1 MRLWAR
7 LPRSYLVVVDH
18 EGMSRLLF
26 VLGPLSAAAL
36 LLSSCKR
43 EVPPAGEDA
52 RVPTVE
58 SSPVAAADTATPPPN
73 AAAPASGA
81 AVASAAAPATPAGAG
96 SSRYD
101 EAKFDLTAQAS
112 GAYSAGKEGT
122 VEIVLNAKP
131 PFHANQQYPYKFKAK
146 EGPGVKFAQPVFGKD
161 AAKLEAQRVTMRVP
175 FTPDGAGQRTVS
187 GQFAFSVCTEETCLM
202 EKRDLSLVVDV
213 K

>member
-1 MRLWAR
+1 
-7 LPRSYLVVVDH
+7 
-18 EGMSRLLF
+18 MSRLLF

-52 RVPTVE
+52 RVPTAL
-58 SSPVAAADTATPPPN
+58 SSPAAPADTAARPSDTGAPVAAAPQ
-73 AAAPASGA
+73 
-81 AVASAAAPATPAGAG
+81 ASAAEPSAPVAAG

-101 EAKFDLTAQAS
+101 EAKFDLSAQPA
-112 GAYSAGKEGT
+112 GAYSAGKEGAL
-122 VEIVLNAKP
+122 EIVLNAKP

>member
-81 AVASAAAPATPAGAG
+81 AVASAAAPATPVGAG

-101 EAKFDLTAQAS
+101 EAKFDLTAQPIA
-112 GAYSAGKEGT
+112 
-122 VEIVLNAKP
+122 VL
-131 PFHANQQYPYKFKAK
+131 
-146 EGPGVKFAQPVFGKD
+146 
-161 AAKLEAQRVTMRVP
+161 AQRLR
-175 FTPDGAGQRTVS
+175 GAPTRDVDALRFPYWFEHRELGQQHELRGLPYCVLA
-187 GQFAFSVCTEETCLM
+187 QRRPC
-202 EKRDLSLVVDV
+202 RP
-213 K
+213 

>member
-1 MRLWAR
+1 MRR
-7 LPRSYLVVVDH
+7 RGRFPRSYVVVVDH

-58 SSPVAAADTATPPPN
+58 SSPVAPADTATRPPDNGTPAPAASAA
-73 AAAPASGA
+73 AAAPAG
-81 AVASAAAPATPAGAG
+81 PDGAG
-96 SSRYD
+96 SNRYD

-112 GAYSAGKEGT
+112 GAYSAGKEGAL
-122 VEIVLNAKP
+122 EIVLNAKP

-146 EGPGVKFAQPVFGKD
+146 EGPGVKFAQPVFGKE

>member
-1 MRLWAR
+1 MRGRAR
-7 LPRSYLVVVDH
+7 FPRSYLLVVDH

-26 VLGPLSAAAL
+26 VLGALPAAAL

-52 RVPTVE
+52 RVPTAE
-58 SSPVAAADTATPPPN
+58 SSPAAPADTAARAPEPG
-73 AAAPASGA
+73 APASAPA
-81 AVASAAAPATPAGAG
+81 AASTAAPATPQAAG

-101 EAKFDLTAQAS
+101 EAKFDLTAQPS

-122 VEIVLNAKP
+122 LEIVLNAKP

-146 EGPGVKFAQPVFGKD
+146 EGAGVKFAQPVFGKD

>member
-1 MRLWAR
+1 
-7 LPRSYLVVVDH
+7 
-18 EGMSRLLF
+18 MSRLLF
-26 VLGPLSAAAL
+26 VLGPLSAATL

-52 RVPTVE
+52 RVPTAE
-58 SSPVAAADTATPPPN
+58 SSPAPADTPARAADTLAP
-73 AAAPASGA
+73 AAA
-81 AVASAAAPATPAGAG
+81 ASAAPGTPTPEGAG

-101 EAKFDLTAQAS
+101 EPKFDLTAQPS
-112 GAYSAGKEGT
+112 GSYAAGQEGA

-146 EGPGVKFAQPVFGKD
+146 EAAGVKFAQPVLGKD

-175 FTPDGAGQRTVS
+175 FTPDGAGKRTVS
-187 GQFAFSVCTEETCLM
+187 GQFAFSVCTDETCLM
-202 EKRDLSLVVDV
+202 EKRDLALVVDV

>member
-1 MRLWAR
+1 
-7 LPRSYLVVVDH
+7 
-18 EGMSRLLF
+18 MSRLLF
-26 VLGPLSAAAL
+26 VIGPLSAATL
-36 LLSSCKR
+36 LLASCKR

-52 RVPTVE
+52 RVPTAE
-58 SSPVAAADTATPPPN
+58 SSPAAPADTPAPAAETAAPTPAASGATATP
-73 AAAPASGA
+73 S
-81 AVASAAAPATPAGAG
+81 PAGAG

-101 EAKFDLTAQAS
+101 EAKFDLTAQPS
-112 GAYSAGKEGT
+112 GAYAAGQEGA

-146 EGPGVKFAQPVFGKD
+146 EAAGVKFAQPVLGKD

-175 FTPDGAGQRTVS
+175 FTPDGAGKRTVS

>member
-1 MRLWAR
+1 
-7 LPRSYLVVVDH
+7 
-18 EGMSRLLF
+18 MSRLLF
-26 VLGPLSAAAL
+26 VIGPLSAATV

-52 RVPTVE
+52 RVPTAE
-58 SSPVAAADTATPPPN
+58 SSPAPVDTPARAADSAAPAGSVAAA
-73 AAAPASGA
+73 
-81 AVASAAAPATPAGAG
+81 PAGAG
-96 SSRYD
+96 SNRYD
-101 EAKFDLTAQAS
+101 EAKFDLTAQPS
-112 GAYSAGKEGT
+112 GSYAAGQEGA

-146 EGPGVKFAQPVFGKD
+146 EAPGVRFAQPVLGKE